1 MRLSLLPVLLA
12 TVVVTATLPA
22 APQPGAVET
31 KVIPL
36 VVVKAAHLIDPVN
49 GKVLDN
55 QAVVIEADRV
65 KAVVAFA
72 DLAKLVPAGTGARV
86 IDLGAATLLPGLI
99 DCHTH
104 VTGQPENFYEDLFR
118 KSPVDQATISHIY
131 ARRTLDAGFTT
142 IRNVGADNYV
152 DFSLRNAINAGKLA
166 GPRILASGPALS
178 ATGGHGD
185 LNGMSP
191 YVHFEGNI
199 NGIADGVD
207 AIRKK
212 VRENVKYGAD
222 VIKILA
228 TAGVLSE
235 EESVGLPQYTLEEMK
250 AAVDEAAALGQ
261 ACRRPRPRRRGH
273 QAGHPGR
280 RRLRRARQFHRRRRH
295 RPRQGARHLARHGYL
310 QRRLHHGRIWAAWL
324 SR

>member
-1 MRLSLLPVLLA
+1 MRLPLLPALLLA
-12 TVVVTATLPA
+12 VGLTAPLPA
-22 APQPGAVET
+22 APQPDAVET
-31 KVIPL
+31 KVVPL
-36 VVVKAAHLIDPVN
+36 IIVKAAHLIDPVS
-49 GKVLDN
+49 GRVLAN
-55 QAVVIEADRV
+55 QVVVIEGDRV
-65 KAVVAFA
+65 KAVVAAA
-72 DLAKLVPAGTGARV
+72 DLAKVIPAGTSARV

-104 VTGQPENFYEDLFR
+104 VTGQPENFYEDIFR
-118 KSPVDQATISHIY
+118 RSPIDEATISHIY
-131 ARRTLDAGFTT
+131 ARRTIDAGFTT

-152 DFSLRNAINAGKLA
+152 DFALRNAINAGKLP

-191 YVHFEGNI
+191 NIRFEGNI
-199 NGIADGVD
+199 GGIADGVD

-250 AAVDEAAALGQ
+250 TAVDEA
-261 ACRRPRPRRRGH
+261 
-273 QAGHPGR
+273 
-280 RRLRRARQFHRRRRH
+280 RLWGKRVENS
-295 RPRQGARHLARHGYL
+295 G
-310 QRRLHHGRIWAAWL
+310 
-324 SR
+324 